1 MNRQPP
7 QIVNVDEVDEEEY
20 QSGSFWHGFDK
31 RLTPAMRPMG
41 GKVGVNLTRVP
52 PGATASPFHA
62 HRRED
67 EVFFVLSGK
76 GVFRYGD
83 TLQEIRAGDCI
94 SCPART
100 GVAHQLANPYD
111 QDLTYLV
118 IGSHDP
124 DEVCTYPDSGK
135 VMVRSLGKVGYLNK
149 VDLFL
154 DGEPAEPVIL
164 GMARASAEQ
173 QN

>member
-1 MNRQPP
+1 MGKKPP
-7 QIVNVDEVDEEEY
+7 QIVNVDEIDEDEY
-20 QSGSFWHGFDK
+20 QSGTLWHGFDK
-31 RLTPAMRPMG
+31 RLTPSMRPMG
-41 GKVGVNLTRVP
+41 GRIGVVQTRVP

-67 EVFFVLSGK
+67 EVFLVLSGK

-83 TLQEIRAGDCI
+83 ALREIRAGDCI

-100 GVAHQLANPYD
+100 GIAHQLANPYD

-118 IGSHDP
+118 IGPHDP

-135 VMVRSLGKVGYLNK
+135 VLVRSLQRVGYLNK

-154 DGEPAEPVIL
+154 DGEPAKPMIL
-164 GMARASAEQ
+164 EMASARQ
-173 QN
+173 RT